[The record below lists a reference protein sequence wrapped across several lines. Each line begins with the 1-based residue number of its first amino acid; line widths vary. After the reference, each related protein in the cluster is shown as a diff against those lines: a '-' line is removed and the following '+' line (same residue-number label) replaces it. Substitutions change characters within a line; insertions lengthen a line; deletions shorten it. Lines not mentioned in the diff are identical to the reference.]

1 MKKLLTAGFVAFSAA
16 VLLTACGG
24 KDTTNTGKSKSASQN
39 VNVEIPKGESKS
51 ASQNVNVEI
60 PKGEKKVLPQQFTYF
75 GKTQDV
81 KVVNPNKTL
90 SKGGYTVN
98 LKEVRLTK
106 FTPKDDLD
114 KENTKDSFPSA
125 TGEFF
130 YVIAIETELNNNT
143 KERADIYGPEALIL
157 SDGTQL
163 DDDTGVSG
171 GDPAEVGSKAKKTIW
186 TLFWVPAEEAAKL
199 TSFKIQ
205 FDDVYVNSTGTGNV
219 FPDATIKF

>member
-1 MKKLLTAGFVAFSAA
+1 M
-16 VLLTACGG
+16 
-24 KDTTNTGKSKSASQN
+24 
-39 VNVEIPKGESKS
+39 PPES
-51 ASQNVNVEI
+51 
-60 PKGEKKVLPQQFTYF
+60 
-75 GKTQDV
+75 
-81 KVVNPNKTL
+81 
-90 SKGGYTVN
+90 
-98 LKEVRLTK
+98 
-106 FTPKDDLD
+106 
-114 KENTKDSFPSA
+114 
-125 TGEFF
+125 FF

-171 GDPAEVGSKAKKTIW
+171 GDPAEVGSKAKKRQSGRF
-186 TLFWVPAEEAAKL
+186 FWVPAEEAAKL